1 MSIGEGK
8 VDEMPVDEIKVGAN
22 NLTCVLENL
31 ESFTVYKI
39 EVLGFTYKGDGPP
52 AMTFAGKLAPLEAI
66 SVLMLC
72 APSNCRRPFLY
83 HTKMADLWSLFVFCS
98 FSGEKIDISSEKCIE
113 YVE

>member
-1 MSIGEGK
+1 
-8 VDEMPVDEIKVGAN
+8 MPVDEIKVGAN
-22 NLTCVLENL
+22 NFTCVLENL

-72 APSNCRRPFLY
+72 AP
-83 HTKMADLWSLFVFCS
+83 
-98 FSGEKIDISSEKCIE
+98 FSGENIYINSEKCIE